1 VVAARV
7 ERRVALYLWQSERVH
22 LHARRGQIRQVGK
35 TAAWPRETEPNGGFA
50 AQEGLNSPPARVPR
64 VLPTSGARSRV
75 RRLPPPLCELCSAVS
90 RARPVSRRLRLWS
103 GAGSTASSGN
113 RICLKPYLRDQF
125 LHTGLTLVSCKLTRT
140 HNTAIPYNLAQEPAA
155 RAPRRILGVRRAC
168 VAASCIDAGPVRCSR
183 SLLHTAVVAGEP
195 GDAPGRRP
203 FVPIDEAP
211 RNPQRSSQVKVS
223 SHRRAARSGSVRPH
237 PRPRTGTIADSSA
250 KARHGRQTRSL

>member
-1 VVAARV
+1 
-7 ERRVALYLWQSERVH
+7 
-22 LHARRGQIRQVGK
+22 
-35 TAAWPRETEPNGGFA
+35 
-50 AQEGLNSPPARVPR
+50 
-64 VLPTSGARSRV
+64 
-75 RRLPPPLCELCSAVS
+75 
-90 RARPVSRRLRLWS
+90 
-103 GAGSTASSGN
+103 
-113 RICLKPYLRDQF
+113 
-125 LHTGLTLVSCKLTRT
+125 LTLVSCKLTRT

-237 PRPRTGTIADSSA
+237 PRPRTGTIADSSCSRCCSA
-250 KARHGRQTRSL
+250 GWHARHQPIGPGSCCCRWVWGRVRASPC